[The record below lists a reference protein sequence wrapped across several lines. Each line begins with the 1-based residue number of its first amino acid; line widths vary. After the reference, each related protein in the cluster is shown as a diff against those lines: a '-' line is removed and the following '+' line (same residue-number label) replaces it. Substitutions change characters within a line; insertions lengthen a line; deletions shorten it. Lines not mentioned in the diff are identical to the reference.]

1 MSNNIKKVSIWN
13 DSNIFS
19 DDNHPKFKDI
29 IIYYKQIEE
38 EGKITKLGQGL
49 QSFGRLQFYD
59 KKMRTDELSSE
70 EKSVFGLPRV
80 LSILRAGVNQ
90 AMNEPLATRFRD
102 LAVTSLEPTKML
114 EARNKDG
121 KILGWEWN
129 RETSQ
134 NDKRVLIIDGF
145 RIRLP
150 EDTTVPEKY
159 NVWQRPSMLKIVKN
173 DNTILAWYDVSSIHI
188 DKFIAISQ
196 PIIARKYDSLYI
208 MPQIRE
214 WVSTEAVN
222 VVPTGYVFY

>member
-1 MSNNIKKVSIWN
+1 MSNNKKVSIWN
-13 DSNIFS
+13 DNNIFS

-29 IIYYKQIEE
+29 IIYYKKIEE
-38 EGKITKLGQGL
+38 DSIKLGQYLPSFNQL
-49 QSFGRLQFYD
+49 QIYD
-59 KKMRTDELSSE
+59 KEIRE
-70 EKSVFGLPRV
+70 EKLIGITKTIMGIPRV
-80 LSILRAGVNQ
+80 LAILRAGVNQ

-159 NVWQRPSMLKIVKN
+159 SVWQRPSMLKIVKN

>member
-19 DDNHPKFKDI
+19 NDNHPKFKDI
-29 IIYYKQIEE
+29 IIYYKKIEE
-38 EGKITKLGQGL
+38 DSIKLGQYLPSFNQL
-49 QSFGRLQFYD
+49 QIYD
-59 KKMRTDELSSE
+59 KEIRE
-70 EKSVFGLPRV
+70 EKLIGVTKTIMGMPRV
-80 LSILRAGVNQ
+80 LAILRAGVNQ

-102 LAVTSLEPTKML
+102 LAITSLEPTKML

-214 WVSTEAVN
+214 WVSTEAIN